1 MDHQSSGPPI
11 QRTTHPVGHWPL
23 ALQSSHG
30 IRLCR
35 AGPSF
40 HRSQSPVT
48 SYRSARARK
57 PNTDL
62 VILQRTSTYNVVR
75 SIRQSGAGC
84 VPTGR
89 CICARSF
96 DLRLRVVGIRLW
108 ATGETT
114 NCWLVNRRG
123 AASRD
128 PFDIWENKYLWDGV
142 RIYS

>member
-1 MDHQSSGPPI
+1 VGISHFHFGSKTMRGRFTHPAVGESCPAGRTRDQFSGPPI
-11 QRTTHPVGHWPL
+11 QWTTHPVGHWPL
-23 ALQSSHG
+23 APQSSHG

-89 CICARSF
+89 CIYARSF
-96 DLRLRVVGIRLW
+96 DLRLRVVGIRL
-108 ATGETT
+108 
-114 NCWLVNRRG
+114 
-123 AASRD
+123 
-128 PFDIWENKYLWDGV
+128 
-142 RIYS
+142 